1 MLEDEQNRQVAY
13 FILKI
18 IMLQRLKNRF
28 LKVLAKRQAL
38 EAKIMEIKK
47 GNEGINEKETEK
59 IRQIEYL
66 KAKIQSF
73 KNQERRLYQKIK
85 WIEEQLRI

>member
-1 MLEDEQNRQVAY
+1 MIEDEQNRQVAD

-18 IMLQRLKNRF
+18 IMLQRLKNCF

-38 EAKIMEIKK
+38 EAEIMEIKK